1 MKNDTCTEVDE
12 LTEDEFLDSLDIE
25 DFVFVIDSQGNLKNI
40 ILPENYESIDMPDEI
55 NTILQMYGMST
66 WNLNSIH

>member
-40 ILPENYESIDMPDEI
+40 ILHLK
-55 NTILQMYGMST
+55 ILKMKT
-66 WNLNSIH
+66 LNKLLLIAFYLVSRFIIFVLLL